1 LIASFKRLY
10 IRKEA
15 MGNKASAFL
24 SLFLGIG
31 LLAGAGYM
39 FSDTRQLLAAA
50 EKAPGVVVG
59 FERRS
64 SKGGSTEYP
73 VIEFAA
79 VSGEVRRFTLSGPGD
94 YPTGAVVEVLYD
106 AANPANARLNAF
118 IELWLGSLALGG
130 FGLLCLGVSIGTWFY
145 ERARLKT
152 GEGKHCQ

>member
-1 LIASFKRLY
+1 MTASFKRLY

-31 LLAGAGYM
+31 LLA
-39 FSDTRQLLAAA
+39 AA
-50 EKAPGVVVG
+50 EKAPGVVMG

>member
-1 LIASFKRLY
+1 MITSLKRLH
-10 IRKEA
+10 IRKKA
-15 MGNKASAFL
+15 MGNKAPAAL

-59 FERRS
+59 LERRS
-64 SKGGSTEYP
+64 SKGGGAEYP

-106 AANPANARLNAF
+106 AANPANARLNSF

-130 FGLLCLGVSIGTWFY
+130 FGLLCLGVSIGTWLH

-152 GEGKHCQ
+152 WEAKHCL